1 MDHFEGLCANFF
13 QNEFFAGSRYKF
25 TSFFLQTQ
33 QQKNQSLEQRE
44 SFLKEELAKTIFSVF
59 SAYPQKFSE
68 FLSPVQVFLEKP
80 GTEMTLVEFK
90 IKERTFVIT
99 GNLPEKQLVL
109 GTPTTLA
116 TGVNPRTLQ
125 ASSVRSQAEFRS
137 LFQ

>member
-1 MDHFEGLCANFF
+1 
-13 QNEFFAGSRYKF
+13 
-25 TSFFLQTQ
+25 
-33 QQKNQSLEQRE
+33 
-44 SFLKEELAKTIFSVF
+44 
-59 SAYPQKFSE
+59 
-68 FLSPVQVFLEKP
+68 
-80 GTEMTLVEFK
+80 MTLVEFK